1 MIFVD
6 NENITDPRI
15 NLAIEEHLLRNVF
28 AGEDLLLFYV
38 NAPSIIIG
46 RNQNTLAE
54 INPRY
59 VDAHGI
65 IVVRRLSGGGAVYHD
80 LGNLNFSFIT
90 RYTPESFQNFR
101 KFTGPVIR
109 VLHELGVPAEP
120 GGRSDIV
127 VAGRKVSGNAQY
139 RTGNRM
145 WSHGTL
151 LFDSRLE
158 DVASALDVSLEQITA
173 RGIQSVRSRVANI
186 SEFLSIDLDIF
197 EFRRRLIR
205 GIFDGADP
213 IPQYKLTP
221 QDWAA
226 IQKLSV
232 ERYASWEWNYGK
244 SLAFDARKERVLP
257 TGKIEAHIST
267 DRGLIQAVRFS
278 GDFAGAADLAACA
291 ARLAGVRYER
301 ADLEA
306 ALAAIDLTP
315 YVGAIDRG
323 DLLNLLW

>member
-6 NENITDPRI
+6 NEGIADPRV

-28 AGEDLLLFYV
+28 AEEDLLFFYI

-59 VDAHGI
+59 AEEHGV

-109 VLHELGVPAEP
+109 VLRELGVPVEP

-158 DVASALDVSLEQITA
+158 DVVAALDVPLEKITA

-186 SEFLSIDLDIF
+186 SEFLSIDLDIS
-197 EFRRRLIR
+197 EFRERLLQ
-205 GIFDGADP
+205 GIFDGVDP
-213 IPQYKLTP
+213 IPQYRLTP
-221 QDWAA
+221 ADWTA
-226 IQKLSV
+226 IHKLSA

-244 SLAFDARKERVLP
+244 SLALDLHKERVLP
-257 TGKIEAHIST
+257 AGKIDAHITT
-267 DRGLIQAVRFS
+267 DRGVIQAVRFS
-278 GDFAGAADLAACA
+278 GDLLRQADLTKLE
-291 ARLAGVRYER
+291 ARLVGVRYDR
-301 ADLEA
+301 ADLET
-306 ALAAIDLTP
+306 ALAAIDLSA
-315 YVGAIDRG
+315 GDAIGRA
-323 DLLNLLW
+323 DLLALLW